1 MILKKL
7 FSLIVVGCFVA
18 AMFVSTSQAADIT
31 TSASIFSGILST
43 SNPNPAGGSWSYPY
57 GKTAGSDDS
66 YSHLESWFYE
76 AEMKFK
82 SKGETAN
89 GWKTYAELEFELG
102 QGGKNDFELE
112 EASANVDF
120 GGFMLSVGILEDW
133 SQDTGAVYNW
143 GISELDT
150 KFDDES
156 PALRL
161 SLTGNKQLHVDLKL
175 QFAQATDKDSS
186 GATAIDVKRDET
198 RVQAKYNF
206 GMGWVQLI
214 YGSEADVVVNSDVGG
229 DYAYSATKTNVMVKV
244 RFGQIQP
251 FLSISNLNSK
261 QTAEAAGSAEEDN
274 KMTQTLLGA
283 DYFLSAT
290 SRITANYMTQSL
302 DFGGSDPLV
311 ATITGLGASFS
322 FKPVT
327 FVVTYAN
334 FANNYSE
341 IDTTGADFKQNTI
354 AAAMSYSF

>member
-1 MILKKL
+1 MVFKKF
-7 FSLIVVGCFVA
+7 FSLIVVGCFMTA
-18 AMFVSTSQAADIT
+18 AFVSTSLAADIDI
-31 TSASIFSGILST
+31 SGSVFSGILNYT
-43 SNPNPAGGSWSYPY
+43 NPNPAGGSWSYPY
-57 GKTAGSDDS
+57 GKTAGSEDS
-66 YSHLESWFYE
+66 YSHMESWFYE

-161 SLTGNKQLHVDLKL
+161 SLTGNKQLQADVKL
-175 QFAQATDKDSS
+175 QFAQGKDKDT
-186 GATAIDVKRDET
+186 AAIDVKRDET
-198 RVQAKYNF
+198 RIQAKYNF

-214 YGSEADVVVNSDVGG
+214 YATEADVVVNSDLAG
-229 DYAYSATKTNVMVKV
+229 DYAYSAANTNVMVKV

-261 QTAEAAGSAEEDN
+261 QTNVAAGSGEEDN

-283 DYFLSAT
+283 DYFLSET

-322 FKPVT
+322 FKPIT

-341 IDTTGADFKQNTI
+341 LDATGADFKQNTM
-354 AAAMSYSF
+354 AAAIAYSF